1 VATNDFREPA
11 SAQAARS
18 LDADTRLD
26 GAGGRYTATLSPAW
40 RIWGPSGG
48 YLAAIALRAAG
59 REAALPRPASFSC
72 QFLGVAAFAPAEVR
86 VEALRRGRA
95 AELFRVTLHQAG
107 RQFLEA
113 QVWTTA
119 AKDGLEH
126 DFAPPPAVLA
136 PEQLDDVETLLR
148 DVTRSRHAFWQN
160 LERRPVDWQPP
171 DARTVRAPIGRN
183 WLRFRPEA
191 RFDDPFLDAARPLI
205 LIDTLGFPALTQH
218 HLDLTGWTAPSLDVA
233 VQFHRP
239 ASGSAWLL
247 AEACAD
253 VAQAGLASHRVRVW
267 SRDGALV
274 ASGGGQLLFRRV
286 GPGA

>member
-1 VATNDFREPA
+1 VG
-11 SAQAARS
+11 S

-26 GAGGRYTATLSPAW
+26 GADGRYTVTLSPAW
-40 RIWGPSGG
+40 RIWGPNGG

-72 QFLGVAAFAPAEVR
+72 QFLGVAEFAPAEVR

-119 AKDGLEH
+119 AGEGLEH
-126 DFAPPPAVLA
+126 DFAPPPEVPD
-136 PEQLDDVETLLR
+136 PERLDDVDTLLR
-148 DVTRSRHAFWQN
+148 GTARTPHAFWGN
-160 LERRPVDWQPP
+160 LERRPVGWQPP
-171 DARTVRAPIGRN
+171 DARTAREPVGRN
-183 WLRFRPEA
+183 WLRFRPDA
-191 RFDDPFLDAARPLI
+191 CFDDPFLDAARPLI

-218 HLDLTGWTAPSLDVA
+218 HLDLTGWVAPSLDVA

-247 AEACAD
+247 AEARTD
-253 VAQAGLASHRVRVW
+253 VSQAGLAGHRTRVW
-267 SRDGALV
+267 SRSGALV

-286 GPGA
+286 GPDT